1 MTTSMPEPTAPSSR
15 GAIDL
20 AAFKQQSQPEPVS
33 ASGEAAPTWVR
44 SVNQESFPEVVALSQ
59 QVPVIVSLGSPRS
72 PASVQLDGVIA
83 SLVDAKRGTLALAT
97 VDAEQQPAI
106 AQAFQVT
113 QVPSVI
119 ALINGQPVPLFQ
131 GGAETSQIQS
141 LMDELLA
148 LGVQHGVAGTIPP
161 LGTTAPAA
169 GPAPLP
175 PLHQAALDAIE
186 SGDLPAAES
195 AYKQALNEKPNDN
208 EAAIGL
214 NQVRL
219 LMRTEGKDLAAVRA
233 AGAAAPDD
241 LHAQLDVADM
251 DLVGGHV
258 EDAFARLVAF
268 IGRNAGE
275 EKETAR
281 ARLVELYSV
290 VGVGDARVVAS
301 RQKLA
306 RVLF

>member
-1 MTTSMPEPTAPSSR
+1 MPEPTPPSSR

-20 AAFKQQSQPEPVS
+20 AAFKAPHPEPVTGS
-33 ASGEAAPTWVR
+33 AEAAAPTWVR
-44 SVNQESFPEVVALSQ
+44 SVNQELFPEIVALSQ
-59 QVPVIVSLGSPRS
+59 QVPVVVSLGSPRS
-72 PASVQLDGVIA
+72 PASVQLDGMLA
-83 SLVDAKRGTLALAT
+83 SLIDAKAGTLALAT
-97 VDAEQQPAI
+97 VDAEKEAAI

-119 ALINGQPVPLFQ
+119 ALVNGQPVPLFQ
-131 GGAETSQIQS
+131 GSAEVSQVQS
-141 LMDELLA
+141 LLEELLS
-148 LGVQHGVAGTIPP
+148 LGVQHGVAGTIAP
-161 LGTTAPAA
+161 LGTTTAA
-169 GPAPLP
+169 AAPAPLP
-175 PLHQAALDAIE
+175 PLHQEALDAIE
-186 SGDLPAAES
+186 SGDLPTAER

-208 EAAIGL
+208 DASIGL

-219 LMRTEGKDLAAVRA
+219 LMRTEGKDLAEVRA
-233 AGAAAPDD
+233 AGAANPGD
-241 LHAQLDVADM
+241 LQAQLEVADM

-268 IGRNAGE
+268 IGRNAGD
-275 EKETAR
+275 EKEAAR

-290 VGVGDARVVAS
+290 VGVGDERVVAS

>member
-1 MTTSMPEPTAPSSR
+1 MPEPTAPSSR

-20 AAFKQQSQPEPVS
+20 GAFKPTTPPNIDPAAGETP
-33 ASGEAAPTWVR
+33 SGAPTWVR
-44 SVNQESFPEVVALSQ
+44 AVDQETFPEIVALSQ
-59 QVPVIVSLGSPRS
+59 QVPVVVSLGSGRS
-72 PASVQLDGVIA
+72 PASAQLDSMLGA
-83 SLVDAKRGTLALAT
+83 LVDAKAGTMVMAT

-119 ALINGQPVPLFQ
+119 ALINGQPVPMFQ
-131 GGAETSQIQS
+131 GSAEVSQIRS
-141 LMDELLA
+141 LIDELLS
-148 LGVQHGVAGTIPP
+148 LGVQHGVAGTVAP
-161 LGTTAPAA
+161 LGTSAA
-169 GPAPLP
+169 EPVEAPLP

-186 SGDLPAAES
+186 SGDLPAAET

-208 EAAIGL
+208 DAVIGL

-219 LMRTEGKDLAAVRA
+219 LIRTEGKDLAEVRA
-233 AGAAAPDD
+233 AGAAGPDD
-241 LHAQLDVADM
+241 LEAQLDVADM

-268 IGRNAGE
+268 IGRHAGD
-275 EKETAR
+275 EKEAAR

-290 VGVGDARVVAS
+290 VGVGDERVVAS

>member
-1 MTTSMPEPTAPSSR
+1 MTTSMPEPTPPSSR

-20 AAFKQQSQPEPVS
+20 AALKAATPEP
-33 ASGEAAPTWVR
+33 AAPIAEGAPTWVR
-44 SVNQESFPEVVALSQ
+44 AVDQALFPEIVALSN
-59 QVPVIVSLGSPRS
+59 QVPVIVSLGNPRS
-72 PASVQLDGVIA
+72 PGSVQLDGLLA
-83 SLVDAKRGTLALAT
+83 TLVDAKGGALALAT
-97 VDAEQQPAI
+97 VDAEKEPAI
-106 AQAFQVT
+106 AQAFQLT
-113 QVPSVI
+113 QVPAVV

-131 GGAETSQIQS
+131 GGAEQAQIQS
-141 LMDELLA
+141 IIEELMS

-161 LGTTAPAA
+161 LGTTAATAA
-169 GPAPLP
+169 PVALP
-175 PLHQAALDAIE
+175 PLHQAALDALE
-186 SGDLPAAES
+186 AGDLIGAEN

-208 EAAIGL
+208 EASIGL

-219 LMRTEGKDLAAVRA
+219 LIRTEGKDLAQVRS
-233 AGAAAPDD
+233 AGAANPDD
-241 LHAQLDVADM
+241 LAGQLDVADM

-268 IGRNAGE
+268 IGRNVGD
-275 EKETAR
+275 EKEAAR

-290 VGVGDARVVAS
+290 VGVGDPRVVAS